1 MSELRRE
8 VVRAFGSGRC
18 HVADV
23 PADALMDVEVFGSHG
38 QAVAL
43 DPVVTACRAQ
53 LKESRGVVL
62 VMTKAK
68 VDCRTCARMT
78 GIEKVAADG
87 C

>member
-1 MSELRRE
+1 MSDLHRL
-8 VVRAFGSGRC
+8 VVRAIGSGRC

-23 PADALMDVEVFGSHG
+23 PADALMGVSVLGSHG

-53 LKESRGVVL
+53 LKESRGVVI

-78 GIEKVAADG
+78 GITEVTT
-87 C
+87 